1 MLLVVAVA
9 FPTVLVP
16 AALEPGSLESALV
29 PSGIVFI
36 SVGGFVVGFVSVVGR
51 GTVIPFRRSAKAAT
65 AEFSRLRRSSGRD
78 IFGPDGPEADVAFLV
93 RGGVRAGAGL
103 FGGDDEEE
111 RKTRG

>member
-1 MLLVVAVA
+1 MLLFVAVA
-9 FPTVLVP
+9 FPTVLVS

-29 PSGIVFI
+29 PSGAVFI
-36 SVGGFVVGFVSVVGR
+36 LSVGGFVVGFVSVVGR
-51 GTVIPFRRSAKAAT
+51 GTVIPFRSAKAAT
-65 AEFSRLRRSSGRD
+65 AEISRLRRSSGREV
-78 IFGPDGPEADVAFLV
+78 FGPDGPEADVAFLV